1 MTYEYDESELFQAVN
16 AALSAFF
23 FSNIPAVD
31 TAAQLRARTAAY
43 ASVAG
48 RFAAVTHPD
57 FEVVDDLR
65 QAIQDMEQSFVS
77 QLTEF
82 ASADLRPGGKLWGKS
97 K

>member
-1 MTYEYDESELFQAVN
+1 MTYKYDETELFRTVN
-16 AALSAFF
+16 TAMTTFF
-23 FSNIPAVD
+23 FSNIPAID

-82 ASADLRPGGKLWGKS
+82 ASADLRPGGKLWGKG

>member
-1 MTYEYDESELFQAVN
+1 MTYKYDETELFRTVN
-16 AALSAFF
+16 TAMTTFF
-23 FSNIPAVD
+23 FSNIPAID